1 MWVKYSYIVEH
12 VLFKGVIIALYD
24 ILSTFTFKLNKNFMR
39 IKQLIKEKGITV
51 AQVAL
56 RMGVTP
62 PSLSR
67 AINGNTTVEMLNR
80 IAVALDVPVTD
91 LFDVH
96 AELYG
101 LVQFN
106 GKTYKIDSDQALQK
120 FFTDYQAEKN
130 ILPLV

>member
-1 MWVKYSYIVEH
+1 
-12 VLFKGVIIALYD
+12 
-24 ILSTFTFKLNKNFMR
+24 MR

-51 AQVAL
+51 AEVAL

-80 IAVALDVPVTD
+80 IAIAIDVPVTD
-91 LFDVH
+91 LFDVP

-101 LVQFN
+101 LVQFK
-106 GKTYKIDSDQALQK
+106 GKIYKIDSEQALR
-120 FFTDYQAEKN
+120 TIYEDYQAEKKMV
-130 ILPLV
+130 I

>member
-51 AQVAL
+51 AQVAS

-67 AINGNTTVEMLNR
+67 AINGNTTIEMLNR
-80 IAVALDVPVTD
+80 IATALEVPITD
-91 LFDVH
+91 LFDVQ

-101 LVQFN
+101 LVQFK
-106 GKTYKIDSDQALQK
+106 GKTYKIDSDQALQR
-120 FFTDYQAEKN
+120 FYTDYQAATR
-130 ILPLV
+130 

>member
-51 AQVAL
+51 AEVAL

-80 IAVALDVPVTD
+80 IAIAIDVQVTD
-91 LFDVH
+91 LFDVPV
-96 AELYG
+96 ELYG
-101 LVQFN
+101 LVQFK
-106 GKTYKIDSDQALQK
+106 GKIYKIDSEQALR
-120 FFTDYQAEKN
+120 TIYEDYQAEKKMV
-130 ILPLV
+130 I

>member
-1 MWVKYSYIVEH
+1 
-12 VLFKGVIIALYD
+12 
-24 ILSTFTFKLNKNFMR
+24 MR

-80 IAVALDVPVTD
+80 IAIALDVPITD

>member
-1 MWVKYSYIVEH
+1 
-12 VLFKGVIIALYD
+12 
-24 ILSTFTFKLNKNFMR
+24 MR

-51 AQVAL
+51 AEVAL

-80 IAVALDVPVTD
+80 IAIAIDVQVTD
-91 LFDVH
+91 LFDIP
-96 AELYG
+96 ADLYG
-101 LVQFN
+101 LLQFK
-106 GKTYKIDSDQALQK
+106 GKTYKIDSDHALQK

-130 ILPLV
+130 ILSFV

>member
-1 MWVKYSYIVEH
+1 
-12 VLFKGVIIALYD
+12 
-24 ILSTFTFKLNKNFMR
+24 MR
-39 IKQLIKEKGITV
+39 IIQLIKEKGITV

-80 IAVALDVPVTD
+80 IAIALDVPITD